1 MATELYPLRFRPVY
15 RNYIWGGRNLE
26 RVLGRPLPPGRVAES
41 WEISAHPHGQTP
53 VANGPLAGTLLG
65 DLVAR
70 FGTELVG
77 HRNGRELAMGR
88 FPLLVKLL
96 DANRWLSVQVHP
108 DDEYALAHEGDLG
121 KTEMWVVL
129 HAEPGAELILGLRR
143 GVDREAFQRA
153 LAEGQIEA
161 CLHRLPVHQGDVIFV
176 PAGTVH
182 ALGPGLIVAEIQQ
195 ASDATYRL
203 YDWGRVGDDGRPR
216 PLHIPKALEVIDW
229 SQVEPGPVR
238 PQPLATGPGHRAELL
253 VRCPH
258 FQTERW
264 QVQPGHPISAET
276 DGSTFQI
283 WGLLSGQAQIRWAG
297 EPVPLESVSW
307 ALIPASLGPFT
318 LEPVA
323 PSVLLR
329 VFTPEVSTA

>member
-1 MATELYPLRFRPVY
+1 MELYPLRFRPVY
-15 RNYIWGGRNLE
+15 RHYIWGGRNLE

-53 VANGPLAGTLLG
+53 VANGPLASTPLG

-70 FGTELVG
+70 FGVELVG
-77 HRNGRELAMGR
+77 QRSSRALELGR

-108 DDEYALAHEGDLG
+108 DDEYALVHEQDLG

-143 GVDREAFQRA
+143 GVDPARLQQA
-153 LAEGQIEA
+153 LAQGQIES
-161 CLHRLPVHQGDVIFV
+161 CLHRLQVHPGDAIFV

-195 ASDATYRL
+195 ASDTTYRL
-203 YDWGRVGDDGRPR
+203 YDWGRVGDDGKPR
-216 PLHIPKALEVIDW
+216 PLHIHKALEVIDW
-229 SQVEPGPVR
+229 SQVEPGPVC
-238 PQPLATGPGHRAELL
+238 PQPLETGPGHRAERL

-264 QVQPGHPISAET
+264 WMDPGHRLPGET
-276 DGSTFQI
+276 DGTTFQI
-283 WGLLSGQAQIRWAG
+283 WGLLSGRAQIHWAG
-297 EPVPLESVSW
+297 EPVPLEPTSW
-307 ALIPASLGPFT
+307 ALIPASLGQFS
-318 LEPVA
+318 LEPIA
-323 PSVLLR
+323 SSLLLR
-329 VFTPEVSTA
+329 VFVPGTSDP

>member
-15 RNYIWGGRNLE
+15 RHYIWGGRNLE
-26 RVLGRPLPPGRVAES
+26 RVLGRPLPPGRIAES

-53 VANGPLAGTLLG
+53 VANGPLAGTPLG

-70 FGTELVG
+70 FGVELVG
-77 HRNGRELAMGR
+77 QRSRRALELGR

-108 DDEYALAHEGDLG
+108 DDEYALAHEQDLG

-143 GVDREAFQRA
+143 GVDPARFQQA
-153 LAEGQIEA
+153 LAEGQIES
-161 CLHRLPVHQGDVIFV
+161 CLHRLQVHQGDVIFV

-195 ASDATYRL
+195 ASDTTYRL
-203 YDWGRVGDDGRPR
+203 YDWGRVGDDGKPR
-216 PLHIPKALEVIDW
+216 PLHLRKALEVIDW
-229 SQVEPGPVR
+229 GQVEPGPVS
-238 PQPLATGPGHRAELL
+238 PQPLESGTGHRAELL

-264 QVQPGHPISAET
+264 WMDPGHGLPGET
-276 DGSTFQI
+276 DDATFQI
-283 WGLLSGQAQIRWAG
+283 WGLLSGRAQIHWAG
-297 EPVPLESVSW
+297 EPVPLEPTSW
-307 ALIPASLGPFT
+307 TLIPASLGKFT
-318 LEPVA
+318 LEPLV
-323 PSVLLR
+323 SSHLLR
-329 VFTPEVSTA
+329 VFVPGP